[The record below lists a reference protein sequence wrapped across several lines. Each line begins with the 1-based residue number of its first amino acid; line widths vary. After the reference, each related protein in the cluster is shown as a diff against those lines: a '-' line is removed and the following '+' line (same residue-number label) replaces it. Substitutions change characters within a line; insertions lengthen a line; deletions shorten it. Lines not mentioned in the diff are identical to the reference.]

1 MVGWTALVGFLTLI
15 GIILMISFFV
25 KAGKELESS
34 KGIVLSS
41 RLGGVFFLLG
51 IVILIG
57 LFFCS
62 INSGK
67 GFVAQDKILSHPLER
82 YGIYETVS
90 TERVSDNKWIVTL
103 RNQRGIF
110 QVYLMDSIPPKVFKV
125 VPTRKGKK
133 WVHEYEVYQKTVIM
147 KSLPQLSESAES
159 DKTDTN
165 QGTEESGLNN

>member
-1 MVGWTALVGFLTLI
+1 MVGWTALIGFLMLI

-41 RLGGVFFLLG
+41 RLGGVLFLSG

-67 GFVAQDKILSHPLER
+67 GYIAQDKLLSHPLEK

-90 TERVSDNKWIVTL
+90 TERVSDNKWIVIL
-103 RNQRGIF
+103 RNQRGTF

-147 KSLPQLSESAES
+147 KPLPQEESFSET
-159 DKTDTN
+159 KTDTN
-165 QGTEESGLNN
+165 QQPDDSEIKE

>member
-1 MVGWTALVGFLTLI
+1 MVGWTALVGFLMLI

-25 KAGKELESS
+25 KAGKELESN

-41 RLGGVFFLLG
+41 RLGGTLFLLG

-82 YGIYETVS
+82 YGIYETVN
-90 TERVSDNKWIVTL
+90 TERVSDNKWIVIL
-103 RNQRGIF
+103 RNQRGTF
-110 QVYLMDSIPPKVFKV
+110 QVYLMDSVPPKVFKV

-147 KSLPQLSESAES
+147 KPLPQLSESAES

-165 QGTEESGLNN
+165 QETEESGLDN